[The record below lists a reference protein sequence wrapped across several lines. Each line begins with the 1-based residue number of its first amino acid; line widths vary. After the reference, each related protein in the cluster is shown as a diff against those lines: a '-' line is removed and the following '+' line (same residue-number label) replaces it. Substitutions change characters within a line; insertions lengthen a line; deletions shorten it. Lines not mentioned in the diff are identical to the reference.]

1 MSMLIN
7 TISAIGNN
15 NSFAPL
21 LVRDCGIEA
30 PTKVAQTYNQNA
42 KESAIMAKHATRERI
57 IDEYGSSAIW
67 LGGVPAVEMI
77 CNRLIDK
84 KGLSSKVNFKLLD
97 ENKNAMSD
105 IDRAQQSAD
114 INIEKFADNKSLDVI
129 EAVEDL
135 KKAKANRNLFRKMTV
150 AKYTAAIAIPV
161 ALMGF
166 VLPKSNFALTNY
178 LFDRDVKKGLI
189 PERYLADKEKYN
201 KNLGAKLDVVTS
213 DKDAAINYNNLYNG
227 NRENKFDSLDSMRG
241 LKKDNKPSFKG
252 FASFMTGLTQQ
263 QKMAMTDGGL
273 GLGRVG
279 TSRRKNEAIEN
290 GVRVAG
296 MMYLNFV
303 APKQIDK
310 ALDKGITKTFGINPA
325 LDPKIMANKR
335 FLALVR
341 SDKLELPK
349 SQEEVIE
356 FLDKNPKSL
365 FSKIAAQQG
374 KVSFLKSGVRDPRCY
389 VDTEK
394 VFKLA
399 EQMRTFK
406 DNARTVNGVQL
417 AEGEKAATKTVVN
430 YAKKALGA
438 KSASILTNIAISSS
452 LLAVALP
459 QTQFAL
465 RKLLFKS
472 DVDPG
477 LA

>member
-15 NSFAPL
+15 NSYVPL

-30 PTKVAQTYNQNA
+30 PTKVCQRYNQNA
-42 KESAIMAKHATRERI
+42 KESKVMAKHATRECT
-57 IDEYGSSAIW
+57 IDEYGSSFIW
-67 LGGVPAVEMI
+67 LGGVPAVEWAG
-77 CNRLIDK
+77 NKLIDK
-84 KGLSSKVNFKLLD
+84 KGLPSAVNYKLID
-97 ENKNAMSD
+97 DSKNAMSA
-105 IDRAQQSAD
+105 IDRAQQGVD
-114 INIEKFADNKSLDVI
+114 INIEKFKNIKGAE

-135 KKAKANRNLFRKMTV
+135 KKAKLNKNVFKNITA

-161 ALMGF
+161 ALMGY

-178 LFDRDVKKGLI
+178 LMAKDAEKGLI
-189 PERYLADKEKYN
+189 PEKYLKDKSFKG
-201 KNLGAKLDVVTS
+201 KNLDITEKE
-213 DKDAAINYNNLYNG
+213 AAINYNKLNIN
-227 NRENKFDSLDSMRG
+227 S
-241 LKKDNKPSFKG
+241 KDNRFGTLNSFKNNANKTSFTG

-273 GLGRVG
+273 GAGRIG

-290 GVRVAG
+290 SIRVGG

-310 ALDKGITKTFGINPA
+310 GLDKAITKCFGINPN
-325 LDPKIMANKR
+325 LDPKIMSNKR

-341 SDKLELPK
+341 ADKLELPK

-356 FLDKNPKSL
+356 FIDNNPKSV
-365 FSKIAAQQG
+365 FSKMAEKKG
-374 KVSFLKSGVRDPRCY
+374 EVKFLKCGVRDPRCF

-394 VFKLA
+394 VFNLA
-399 EQMRTFK
+399 EQMREFGES
-406 DNARTVNGVQL
+406 ARKSGNV
-417 AEGEKAATKTVVN
+417 KK

-438 KSASILTNIAISSS
+438 KSASILANIAISSS

-459 QTQFAL
+459 QLQFAVRRL
-465 RKLLFKS
+465 FFKS

-477 LA
+477 LV